1 MKNTTKTTTPVVS
14 TTITGLVTDDN
25 RLVISI
31 PLQTPKLTKN
41 QKNYC
46 VANTGDWPNNW
57 VTVEV
62 NGELIGLTLCALVKN
77 PEHPDNKAPVVPVIP
92 PAPKFFQQKSNVS
105 GNGNGTPKTNG
116 VSKRIMPG
124 SMA

>member
-1 MKNTTKTTTPVVS
+1 MKNSKSGNVNVVS
-14 TTITGLVTDDN
+14 TTITGIVTDDN

-41 QKNYC
+41 EKNYC

-57 VTVEV
+57 VTINV
-62 NGELIGLTLCALVKN
+62 NGELVGLTLCALVKN
-77 PEHPDNKAPVVPVIP
+77 PEHPDNKPEPVIP

-105 GNGNGTPKTNG
+105 GNGAPKTNG